1 MSLNDQIQRYRQLH
15 HLISKGATG
24 NAKQLA
30 VKLGVTERQVY
41 NYLNELRDM
50 NIPIEYDPV
59 WQTYYY
65 TKPVHFEFFYG
76 IIPLSDSDLTQ
87 IDGGHI
93 AARNTEKII
102 TPLKFYFSDSE
113 LCLQRHESTV
123 GQHRP
128 Q

>member
-1 MSLNDQIQRYRQLH
+1 MPLTEQIQRYRKLH
-15 HLISKGATG
+15 HLISKGTTESP
-24 NAKQLA
+24 KQLA

-41 NYLNELRDM
+41 NYLKELRDM

-65 TKPVHFEFFYG
+65 TQPLHFEFTYG
-76 IIPLSDSDLTQ
+76 ITPLSNTDLTH
-87 IDGGHI
+87 IDGGYI
-93 AARNTEKII
+93 AASHAEKII
-102 TPLKFYFSDSE
+102 SPLKFYFIDSD